1 MNAIELLMLLVFFVP
16 IGAMMLL
23 NLAMYRE
30 ARYVAQP
37 PAPAAA
43 IRAPAAAKPA
53 VAEEYDFDFR
63 QAA

>member
-1 MNAIELLMLLVFFVP
+1 MNAIDLLMLLVFFVP

-37 PAPAAA
+37 PAPAMPAA
-43 IRAPAAAKPA
+43 AAAAKPA
-53 VAEEYDFDFR
+53 VAEECEFDFR